1 MKFPDM
7 QLLYKAVFSAVIGLA
22 FFPGI
27 NMLAQN
33 GTYELKNKNGSYCYI
48 SFMKK
53 GNHAEAEI
61 FAWWNNPNAQTGSY
75 YGAGTLISNKVSLKS
90 NENEPD
96 CKVTLS
102 LEQKKLRASFDH
114 CAVDHLPEDFNGSY
128 SKITDATAGDYTVS
142 AAKSYFHKK
151 PNAAAKLNS
160 YVVKGNRVTL
170 NLDRIEAGN
179 WVYVYYKTPAG
190 KETAGYILLSNLSKL
205 EK

>member
-1 MKFPDM
+1 MKFPDKK
-7 QLLYKAVFSAVIGLA
+7 LLHKAVFAAIICIT
-22 FFPGI
+22 FFLSV
-27 NMLAQN
+27 NVLAQN
-33 GTYELKNKNGSYCYI
+33 GTYQLKNKNGSYCYI
-48 SFMKK
+48 SFIKK

-61 FAWWNNPNAQTGSY
+61 FAWLNTPSAQTGSY

-96 CKVTLS
+96 CIVTLS
-102 LEQKKLRASFDH
+102 LEQKKLRASFDN

-128 SKITDATAGDYTVS
+128 IKITDATAGDYTVS

-151 PNAAAKLNS
+151 PNAAVKLNS
-160 YVVKGNRVTL
+160 YVVKGNMVTL

-179 WVYVYYKTPAG
+179 WVYVYYKNTKG
-190 KETAGYILLSNLSKL
+190 KETAGYILLTDLRKL

>member
-1 MKFPDM
+1 MSFSNTQFLIKT
-7 QLLYKAVFSAVIGLA
+7 VFATVMCLFIFLS
-22 FFPGI
+22 I
-27 NMLAQN
+27 NLFAQN
-33 GTYELKNKNGSYCYI
+33 GTYQLKNKNGSYCYI

-61 FAWWNNPNAQTGSY
+61 FAWWNTPSAQTGSY
-75 YGAGTLISNKVSLKS
+75 YGAGTLVSNKVNLKS
-90 NENEPD
+90 NENEPE

-102 LEQKKLRASFDH
+102 LEQKKLRASFDN
-114 CAVDHLPEDFNGSY
+114 CAVDHLPEDFKGLY
-128 SKITDATAGDYTVS
+128 SKITNATAGDYTVS

-160 YVVKGNRVTL
+160 YVVKGNMVTL

-179 WVYVYYKTPAG
+179 WVYVYYVDPKG
-190 KETAGYILLSNLSKL
+190 IETAGYILLTDLRKL

>member
-1 MKFPDM
+1 MK
-7 QLLYKAVFSAVIGLA
+7 LLHKAGFAAIICLA
-22 FFPGI
+22 FFPGVI
-27 NMLAQN
+27 VLAQN
-33 GTYELKNKNGSYCYI
+33 GTYELKNKNGSYCYV

-53 GNHAEAEI
+53 GNYAEAEI
-61 FAWWNNPNAQTGSY
+61 FAWWNTPSAQTGSY

-96 CKVTLS
+96 CNVTLS

-114 CAVDHLPEDFNGSY
+114 CAVDHLPDDFNGLY

-151 PNAAAKLNS
+151 PKAATKLNS

-179 WVYVYYKTPAG
+179 WVYVYYENPKG
-190 KETAGYILLSNLSKL
+190 KETAGYILLSDLRKL